1 MIKKIAAFLIICFS
15 LFVFAVYGAL
25 SFVNYDSVAS
35 KFTGHLGVAK
45 ENIGKISMNKFPM
58 PYLVIESIKEEGS
71 FELEQIKVHFSL
83 LSLIKFSPKV
93 NKLEILDA
101 KIYSDSKSL
110 NIYDNEYLLKDFFK
124 FKLQRINLNVTN
136 LSIINKK
143 DYSILNFAN
152 CSLKKENPLSSDY
165 VFKASGDV
173 GSISGSIE
181 ENKKLVNF
189 SLDISNKDYE
199 FKLSQIYKE
208 IKLESGVGEYK
219 IKNLASVMYSLLP
232 DLSHVFNKLNQNE
245 SVDIKFSI
253 LNNNDVIQLK
263 DITITSPF
271 VSGSGFINLAKN
283 DAITSNIKLNFPKID
298 LTSLFNSNSP
308 LTFDTAPSNLRFVF
322 ADKLLKTDITIDE
335 VVLNNNE
342 SLEKIVFNS
351 NLLNGILKIDEFSG
365 NIKPG
370 GEFKFAG
377 AVTQNSIRSM
387 FDGNIYLKH
396 NDINSLLNICGLNNI
411 AVKDPIPFVLSS
423 DLKLTLIDLFF
434 KNLSLKT
441 DDLSLIGNLS
451 SKFIAQAPRL
461 NVMLNI
467 SSLDLTG
474 KIYPVISPILDFTKN
489 LTKDMKNL
497 DYPSKFIPI
506 RTIKYLTNLDI
517 VIDEVKYNE
526 YIFDKINLLAKIMP
540 ANIKISNLDFKTKDN
555 YLSTSWDLDA
565 SSVLPFLKVEI
576 KDGSLTTN
584 LLTPTGLLNIRNKL
598 INDYSL
604 DKTTLQLYGKLSSLS
619 QNDLVLKNVKFYLQN
634 NNNLLQLS
642 NIEAE
647 LLEGKFQGSGNVLL
661 DPYSINFVYALN
673 TIDLSKFSALLP
685 KGFPILDGEASI
697 NGNFF
702 TSGNDLQNQLYN
714 LTTKSQFIINTI
726 DINNFAIDSFI
737 EKINGD
743 NYNVQNLDKDIDSA
757 ITTGREKIDNV
768 IGDIELQKGIAV
780 LKNISFATQYSG
792 GGASLAINIYNF
804 EIDSSSILS
813 FYVPAKLIRSSNP
826 LAAPVDD
833 KNILTNLN
841 IRMQGSM
848 FAPKKTFDNKVLKT
862 LLIPKVTEKNSL
874 TNP

>member
-1 MIKKIAAFLIICFS
+1 MIKKIAAFVIICFS
-15 LFVFAVYGAL
+15 LFVFVVFGAL
-25 SFVNYDSVAS
+25 SFVNYDSVAD
-35 KFTGHLGVAK
+35 KFTGHLGVEK

-58 PYLVIESIKEEGS
+58 PYLVIESIKEEGK

-83 LSLIKFSPKV
+83 LSLIKFSPQV
-93 NKLEILDA
+93 NELEILDA

-110 NIYDNEYLLKDFFK
+110 NIYDHEDLLKDF
-124 FKLQRINLNVTN
+124 FKLQRINLNITN

-143 DYSILNFAN
+143 NYSILNFAN
-152 CSLKKENPLSSDY
+152 CSLKKENPLSLDY

-181 ENKKLVNF
+181 EDKESVNF
-189 SLDISNKDYE
+189 SLDINNKDYD

-208 IKLESGVGEYK
+208 MKLESGVGEYK
-219 IKNLASVMYSLLP
+219 IKNLASVIYSILP
-232 DLSHVFNKLNQNE
+232 DLSHIFNKLNQNE

-253 LNNNDVIQLK
+253 LNGDDEIQLK
-263 DITITSPF
+263 DINITSPF
-271 VSGSGFINLAKN
+271 ISGSGFINLAKN
-283 DAITSNIKLNFPKID
+283 DKITSNVKLNFPKID
-298 LTSLFNSNSP
+298 LTSLFNSNSS
-308 LTFDTAPSNLRFVF
+308 LTFDTVPSNLRFVF

-351 NLLNGILKIDEFSG
+351 NLLNGTLKIDEFSG

-396 NDINSLLNICGLNNI
+396 NNINSLLNIFGLNNV
-411 AVKDPIPFVLSS
+411 AVKDPIPFILSS

-441 DDLSLIGNLS
+441 DDLNLSGNFS

-461 NVMLNI
+461 NIMLNI

-474 KIYPVISPILDFTKN
+474 KTYPVISPFLDFIKN
-489 LTKDMKNL
+489 LTEDMKSL

-506 RTIKYLTNLDI
+506 RTVKYLTNLDI
-517 VIDEVKYNE
+517 VIDGVKYNE

-540 ANIKISNLDFKTKDN
+540 ANVKISNLDLKTKDN

-565 SSVLPFLKVEI
+565 SSVLPSLKVEI
-576 KDGSLTTN
+576 KDGSLTTD
-584 LLTPTGLLNIRNKL
+584 LLTPAGFLNIRNKL
-598 INDYSL
+598 VHNYSL
-604 DKTTLQLYGKLSSLS
+604 DKATLQLYGQLTSLS
-619 QNDLVLKNVKFYLQN
+619 QNDLMLKNVKFYLQN
-634 NNNLLQLS
+634 NNNLLQFS

-673 TIDLSKFSALLP
+673 TIDLSKLSALFP
-685 KGFPILDGEASI
+685 KGFPTLNGEASI

-726 DINNFAIDSFI
+726 NINNFAIDSFI
-737 EKINGD
+737 EKINGAD
-743 NYNVQNLDKDIDSA
+743 YNVQNLDKDINNA
-757 ITTGREKIDNV
+757 ITTGSDKINN
-768 IGDIELQKGIAV
+768 ISGDINLQKGILI
-780 LKNISFATQYSG
+780 LKNVNFATQYSG
-792 GGASLAINIYNF
+792 SAASLAINIYNF
-804 EIDSSSILS
+804 ELDSSSILS
-813 FYVPAKLIRSSNP
+813 FYIPAKLIRSSNP

-833 KNILTNLN
+833 KNVLTNLN
-841 IRMQGSM
+841 IRMQGNM
-848 FAPKKTFDNKVLKT
+848 FAPKKTFDGTALKK
-862 LLIPKVTEKNSL
+862 LLIPPTLNQSIKNK
-874 TNP
+874 ND